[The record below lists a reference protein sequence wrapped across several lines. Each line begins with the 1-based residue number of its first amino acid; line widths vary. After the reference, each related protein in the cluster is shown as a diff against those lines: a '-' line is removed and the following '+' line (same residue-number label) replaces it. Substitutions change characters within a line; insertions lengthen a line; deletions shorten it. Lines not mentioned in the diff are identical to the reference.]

1 MKKILL
7 SAVAVMAFGAAAQA
21 QEMKFGVKAGL
32 NIANQGSDAETEG
45 SRMGLHIGG
54 VAEFK
59 LSENF
64 SIQPELLYSM
74 MGSKVNTITEDLT
87 VEEVDNKLDYLTL
100 PVLAKY
106 YIMEGLSLEAGPY
119 VGFLMSAKQEDTDIK
134 DGIKSIDFGLNAGV
148 AYDLPMG
155 VFFQARYV
163 LGLSDINDA
172 GDTEIGGVTYEAPK
186 VTNNGLQ
193 ISVGYKF

>member
-7 SAVAVMAFGAAAQA
+7 SAVAVMAFGVAAQA
-21 QEMKFGVKAGL
+21 QDMKFGVKAGL
-32 NIANQGSDAETEG
+32 NIANIGGDAETEG

-59 LSENF
+59 LSETF

-74 MGSKVNTITEDLT
+74 MGAKINQTDGFDS
-87 VEEVDNKLDYLTL
+87 EEVDLKLDYLTI
-100 PVLAKY
+100 PVMAKY
-106 YIMEGLSLEAGPY
+106 YIAEGFSIEAGPY
-119 VGFLMSAKQEDTDIK
+119 VGFLMSAKVEDEDVK
-134 DGIKSIDFGLNAGV
+134 DGYKGVDFGLGAGV

-155 VFFQARYV
+155 VFFQARYAA
-163 LGLSDINDA
+163 GLS
-172 GDTEIGGVTYEAPK
+172 EIGEDFEFAGETVEAVK
-186 VTNNGLQ
+186 ATNNAIQ